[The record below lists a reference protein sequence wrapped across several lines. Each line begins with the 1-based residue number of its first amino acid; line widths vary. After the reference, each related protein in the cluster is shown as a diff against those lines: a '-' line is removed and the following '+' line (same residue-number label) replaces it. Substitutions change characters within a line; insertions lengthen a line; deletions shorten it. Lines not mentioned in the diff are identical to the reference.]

1 MENLTNQNE
10 RLIPFL
16 RNLAD
21 AIEKHELI
29 PRQLQSIGEFFM
41 AYQFQEVANE
51 DPSHQQETEEFDQEE
66 LMKFLIIG
74 WYIYRIILREQTIPN
89 VSNEFEFN

>member
-1 MENLTNQNE
+1 M
-10 RLIPFL
+10 
-16 RNLAD
+16 
-21 AIEKHELI
+21 
-29 PRQLQSIGEFFM
+29 
-41 AYQFQEVANE
+41 ANE